1 MDQRRRALAE
11 RNNGCPAL
19 DGKKIEPTPNA
30 AIPALR
36 HCLQIGPREMGD
48 LYVDLKDALTRRT
61 PKDDLRR
68 RLRAALWATQRAN
81 NPHILPLGI

>member
-11 RNNGCPAL
+11 GNNGCPAL

-30 AIPALR
+30 AIAALR
-36 HCLQIGPREMGD
+36 HCLPIGPREMGD
-48 LYVDLKDALTRRT
+48 LNVDLEDALARWT

-68 RLRAALWATQRAN
+68 RLLAALRAA
-81 NPHILPLGI
+81 